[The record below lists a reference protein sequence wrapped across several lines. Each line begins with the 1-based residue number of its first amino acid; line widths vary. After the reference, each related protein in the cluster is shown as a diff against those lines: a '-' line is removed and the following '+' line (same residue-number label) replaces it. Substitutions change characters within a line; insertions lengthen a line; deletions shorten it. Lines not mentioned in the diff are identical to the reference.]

1 MQPLT
6 VLFSVRP
13 GYMTLYIYLTT
24 AIHSCNIFT
33 SGSIT
38 HIAFIM
44 GTNGTHLI
52 CPYCA
57 RYQFHNWWMTVG
69 WMGVP
74 CRLVSK
80 VGFKLMF
87 DSLDSRSFQCKPL
100 QLTWLFM
107 HFQHTGIVWGQETGI
122 RPGMGKGVSMHWQDH
137 EFAQIWLKLT
147 MYIYIYIYV
156 EGPIFNIAIS
166 GNRNKWLQQ
175 TTCFK
180 MNVHLP
186 NKCFEKCGKCASAKN
201 EVLQKGVTYAS
212 TK

>member
-1 MQPLT
+1 
-6 VLFSVRP
+6 
-13 GYMTLYIYLTT
+13 
-24 AIHSCNIFT
+24 
-33 SGSIT
+33 
-38 HIAFIM
+38 M

-147 MYIYIYIYV
+147 MYIYIYILR
-156 EGPIFNIAIS
+156 GPFLILLYLGTEINDYNRLHVLKWMCICQISALKNVVNVLLPKMKCFRKVSHMHQPNKKVLQKCPILSSSPCLHPNVQENITYS
-166 GNRNKWLQQ
+166 MLVKNKWLFGQ
-175 TTCFK
+175 
-180 MNVHLP
+180 N
-186 NKCFEKCGKCASAKN
+186 NG
-201 EVLQKGVTYAS
+201 
-212 TK
+212 